1 MLLNVKDF
9 MFSYDYSQEF
19 ASIAKIFNELSF
31 HILVH
36 SLF

>member
-1 MLLNVKDF
+1 MLLNIKDF